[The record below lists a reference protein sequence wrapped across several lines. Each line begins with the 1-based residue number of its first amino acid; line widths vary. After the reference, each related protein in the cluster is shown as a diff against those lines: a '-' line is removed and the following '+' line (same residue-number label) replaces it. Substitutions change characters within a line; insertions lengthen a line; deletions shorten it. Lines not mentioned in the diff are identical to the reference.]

1 MKNNVLKGS
10 IIIIFVILFF
20 SCAISQ
26 ISASDNS
33 TQTMLT
39 LSKGG
44 VIMEYPSDWGN
55 SKATSNDSV
64 MAISKLDSIDSAGIG
79 QININVEKRDIDK
92 EFNSYLNS
100 TYTSM
105 QRDPS
110 FHLISSG
117 EVAVGDRTAMEYI
130 YTSNTNGVERQH
142 KAVWFDNGGQVYV
155 VMYSA
160 PTDQFE
166 ANSHVFDYILSQI
179 KIP

>member
-1 MKNNVLKGS
+1 M
-10 IIIIFVILFF
+10 IIFVILFI

-33 TQTMLT
+33 TQTTMLT

-44 VIMEYPSDWGN
+44 VVMEYPSDWGN

-64 MAISKLDSIDSAGIG
+64 MAISKLDSIDAAGIG
-79 QININVEKRDIDK
+79 QVNINIEKREIDQ
-92 EFNSYLNS
+92 EFYSYLNS

-117 EVAVGDRTAMEYI
+117 EMAVGDRTAVQYI
-130 YTSNTNGVERQH
+130 YTSTENGVEREH
-142 KAVWFDNGGQVYV
+142 KAVWFDDGGQVYV
-155 VMYSA
+155 VLYSA
-160 PTDQFE
+160 PTDQFDS
-166 ANSHVFDYILSQI
+166 NSHVFDYILSQL

>member
-1 MKNNVLKGS
+1 MIV
-10 IIIIFVILFF
+10 FVILFL
-20 SCAISQ
+20 SCAVSQ
-26 ISASDNS
+26 ISAADNA
-33 TQTMLT
+33 TPTTMLT

-44 VIMEYPSDWGN
+44 VVMEYPSDWGN
-55 SKATSNDSV
+55 SKATSNDSI

-79 QININVEKRDIDK
+79 QININVEKRGIDQ
-92 EFNSYLNS
+92 EFNAYLNS

-117 EVAVGDRTAMEYI
+117 EVVVGDKTAVQYI
-130 YTSNTNGVERQH
+130 YTSNDDGVEREH
-142 KAVWFDNGGQVYV
+142 KAVWFDSGGEVYV

-166 ANSHVFDYILSQI
+166 ANSYIFDYILSQI